1 MVWDHGRRSKT
12 VSARRRSSV
21 KTNGSFGAS
30 PTPLINALLSTDPM
44 EKFCMRIELLLEYS
58 GLSVEDVMAD
68 DFRARL
74 VHPDDF
80 ERSRDERRHALER
93 GTPFELELRARR
105 KDGQYRWFLIRYNPL
120 RDEEGRIIRWYSTGT
135 DIDDRKRDEER
146 IQKENLALREEID
159 HSSMFEEIVGSSDV
173 IRKRIDASHQSGA
186 VGFHGARAG

>member
-1 MVWDHGRRSKT
+1 
-12 VSARRRSSV
+12 
-21 KTNGSFGAS
+21 
-30 PTPLINALLSTDPM
+30 
-44 EKFCMRIELLLEYS
+44 
-58 GLSVEDVMAD
+58 MAD

-74 VHPDDF
+74 VHPDDL

-120 RDEEGRIIRWYSTGT
+120 WDEEGRIIRWYSTGT

-159 HSSMFEEIVGSSDV
+159 HSSMFEEIVGSSEA
-173 IRKRIDASHQSGA
+173 IRKILTKPPKSRRRIRLCSCWVRPGR
-186 VGFHGARAG
+186 ARS